1 MDKRDFERESRNHS
15 RKIDTTKRAP
25 SWAMSF
31 LSNCHCHD
39 GSLFVVMQSV
49 CGTFHILYD
58 PAF

>member
-15 RKIDTTKRAP
+15 RKIDITKG
-25 SWAMSF
+25 
-31 LSNCHCHD
+31 LHHGQCHSYLID
-39 GSLFVVMQSV
+39 IVMMEAFFVVMQSV